1 MPFLISALQNEK
13 KNTKNTKKK
22 KKKKKYSALLRFFV
36 FMSSKQ

>member
-13 KNTKNTKKK
+13 KNTKNTKNT
-22 KKKKKYSALLRFFV
+22 KKKKYSALLRFFV